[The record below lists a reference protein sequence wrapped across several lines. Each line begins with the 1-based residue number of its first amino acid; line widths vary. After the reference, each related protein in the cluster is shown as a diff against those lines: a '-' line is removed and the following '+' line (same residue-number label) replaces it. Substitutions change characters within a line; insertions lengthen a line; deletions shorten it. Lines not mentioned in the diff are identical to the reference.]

1 MANLKFCDT
10 HNMVAYLLN
19 TEGSKG
25 FHQIVD
31 FLNSSH
37 IKYALTENP
46 TTYTLLIQQFWQT
59 TVANTLDIGK
69 VQITATIDG
78 KVKLVYEASI
88 RRHLKLEDSDAVR
101 LQEQLD
107 EEERQRI
114 SRVHEEASSF
124 NVEEWEE
131 IQATIEANEE
141 LALKIQE
148 EEREKYSEV
157 EKARLLVDVINQRK
171 RHFAK

>member
-1 MANLKFCDT
+1 MANLKFYDT

-25 FHQIVD
+25 FHHIVD
-31 FLNSSH
+31 FLNSNH

-59 TVANTLDIGK
+59 AVANTLDIGK

-88 RRHLKLEDSDAVR
+88 RRHLKLEDSDG
-101 LQEQLD
+101 
-107 EEERQRI
+107 I
-114 SRVHEEASSF
+114 STF
-124 NVEEWEE
+124 PNTE
-131 IQATIEANEE
+131 IFE
-141 LALKIQE
+141 
-148 EEREKYSEV
+148 
-157 EKARLLVDVINQRK
+157 
-171 RHFAK
+171 